1 MCLSDYKWKHFQQA
15 ENCICQRY
23 FQINI
28 RLSVINEMYL
38 FELDF
43 LICTHAQFKLWPM
56 TFMQVRMIHQ
66 FDSEAVRPLLILNM
80 WVCLLNSRIKWFLQI
95 RKLGICLQ
103 QLQVLHLSDSV
114 IWNLN
119 FVIYIN
125 LKVNLWRSCKT
136 ETASF
141 YSLLKDWSQVS
152 LFAET
157 SLWSVLVLSVIFC

>member
-1 MCLSDYKWKHFQQA
+1 MEAFPTSRKLYLSKIFPNKYKIISHKWNVSIWTRFSDLYSCSIKFW
-15 ENCICQRY
+15 
-23 FQINI
+23 
-28 RLSVINEMYL
+28 L
-38 FELDF
+38 
-43 LICTHAQFKLWPM
+43 M
-56 TFMQVRMIHQ
+56 TFMHDFGWFVHGVRMIHQ

-141 YSLLKDWSQVS
+141 YSLFKNWSQVS
-152 LFAET
+152 
-157 SLWSVLVLSVIFC
+157 

>member
-1 MCLSDYKWKHFQQA
+1 MQCLYWLSLQLKWSIWTRFSDLYSCSIKFW
-15 ENCICQRY
+15 
-23 FQINI
+23 
-28 RLSVINEMYL
+28 L
-38 FELDF
+38 
-43 LICTHAQFKLWPM
+43 M
-56 TFMQVRMIHQ
+56 TFMQDFGWFVHGVRMIHQ

-125 LKVNLWRSCKT
+125 LKVNLRQSCKT
-136 ETASF
+136 ETTSF

-157 SLWSVLVLSVIFC
+157 SLWSVLVLFVIFC

>member
-1 MCLSDYKWKHFQQA
+1 MDCSSLLYVCYELANGNGGCCVCWEISSIGWVCNWSD
-15 ENCICQRY
+15 
-23 FQINI
+23 
-28 RLSVINEMYL
+28 L

-43 LICTHAQFKLWPM
+43 LFCTHAQFKLWPM
-56 TFMQVRMIHQ
+56 TFVQVRMIHQ
-66 FDSEAVRPLLILNM
+66 FDSEAVRPLLILNV

-125 LKVNLWRSCKT
+125 LKVNLWRSCKS
-136 ETASF
+136 ETARVRSP
-141 YSLLKDWSQVS
+141 YLPRHLCG
-152 LFAET
+152 LY
-157 SLWSVLVLSVIFC
+157 